1 MTSDG
6 IAVAVWDRVHELVVD
21 VVNASVS
28 EDKAAEVR
36 ARASLFM
43 LLDQLDDKYGPKP
56 SLLATRADY
65 VETSEHREALLRL
78 AYAEAA
84 RGNDQKNIILVAQSL
99 TEFYLEED
107 GDFDQGA
114 TWLGTWRQLLGV
126 SPAKDDRAELA
137 RLEELLLRGGAA

>member
-6 IAVAVWDRVHELVVD
+6 IADADWDRVHELVVD

-56 SLLATRADY
+56 SLLATRAD
-65 VETSEHREALLRL
+65 LR
-78 AYAEAA
+78 
-84 RGNDQKNIILVAQSL
+84 RNI
-99 TEFYLEED
+99 
-107 GDFDQGA
+107 
-114 TWLGTWRQLLGV
+114 
-126 SPAKDDRAELA
+126 
-137 RLEELLLRGGAA
+137 